1 MTGPFLELI
10 DISKIYPGVVALD
23 HVSFAVWPGEV
34 IGLIGAGLAWVAHKL
49 TVQAELNLFEL
60 LRVRNELCAD
70 GVTRCAPAS
79 MAMPAR

>member
-34 IGLIGAGLAWVAHKL
+34 IGLIGENGAGKSTLMKVMGGVAK
-49 TVQAELNLFEL
+49 
-60 LRVRNELCAD
+60 
-70 GVTRCAPAS
+70 PA
-79 MAMPAR
+79 AA